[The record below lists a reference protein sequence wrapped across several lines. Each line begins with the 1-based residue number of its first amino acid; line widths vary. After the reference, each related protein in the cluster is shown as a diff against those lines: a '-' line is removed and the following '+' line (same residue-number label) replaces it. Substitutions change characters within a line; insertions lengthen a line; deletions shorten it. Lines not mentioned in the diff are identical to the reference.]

1 MLRLTR
7 PQQVASC
14 LTIALA
20 FTAMTAFGQDVAGPT
35 PQTIEHVAGGSASLV
50 GDTAAQSADQ
60 TQTAGAPTPVIARET
75 SQKPSTLTPRPSVWH
90 DLFGDTVSDLRHVPA
105 KQTLG
110 WLTIGTVAALSA
122 HPADSRVGRSLTNAT
137 GLTETFEPGAVI
149 GSTPVQL
156 GLSATTYALGRA
168 THSPR
173 MIAVGADLFR
183 AQLVADALTV
193 GLKES
198 IRRHRPEGGGFA
210 FPSGHTSVSFASAT
224 VLQQHFGWRVG
235 TPAYALAT
243 YVALSRVQMKR
254 HYLSDVA
261 FGAALGIA
269 AGRTITIG
277 TQRRR
282 LMLAPMA
289 TEGGGGVQFTWM
301 GHGGTKP

>member
-1 MLRLTR
+1 MLRLTGPR
-7 PQQVASC
+7 QVASC

-20 FTAMTAFGQDVAGPT
+20 FTAMTAFGQDAARPT
-35 PQTIEHVAGGSASLV
+35 LQTIEDVAGGPASLV
-50 GDTAAQSADQ
+50 ANTAPQSAEQ
-60 TQTAGAPTPVIARET
+60 TQAADAPAPVFSRET
-75 SQKPSTLTPRPSVWH
+75 SLKPLTLTPRPSVWR
-90 DLFGDTVSDLRHVPA
+90 DLFGDTVSDLRHVPS

-110 WLTIGTVAALSA
+110 WLTIGTAAALST

-198 IRRHRPEGGGFA
+198 IRRRRPEGSGFA

-277 TQRRR
+277 TERRR

-289 TEGGGGVQFTWM
+289 TDGGGGVQFTWM
-301 GHGGTKP
+301 GHGASKP